1 MRQHVARHLLAT
13 SIVAS
18 ALAGHAAR
26 LSAQAHP
33 ITWSLGA
40 GFVSQAQ
47 TGPRRETAIG
57 YTAMLGASRLLTGPL
72 RLHAD
77 ARYSF
82 NLALGGTPATGCY
95 SACSPDGLSATKVLS
110 TTVGLELLT
119 SRQRPGFLL
128 RAGGGM
134 HLLAYPSPGG
144 RSAFLPAFAGAAGFR
159 IPFGSRRAFV
169 IEGRYDRI
177 LGTEAGP
184 SELFPMLFG
193 FEL

>member
-1 MRQHVARHLLAT
+1 MRQHLTRHLFSAFFF
-13 SIVAS
+13 AG
-18 ALAGHAAR
+18 ALAGSTSHLA
-26 LSAQAHP
+26 AQAHP
-33 ITWSLGA
+33 ITWTLGA
-40 GFVSQAQ
+40 GFVSQQQ

-82 NLALGGTPATGCY
+82 DLALGGTPAAGCY
-95 SACSPDGLSATKVLS
+95 STCNSDGLSATKVLS

-119 SRQRPGFLL
+119 SRHRPGFLL

-144 RSAFLPAFAGAAGFR
+144 KSAFLP
-159 IPFGSRRAFV
+159 
-169 IEGRYDRI
+169 
-177 LGTEAGP
+177 
-184 SELFPMLFG
+184 
-193 FEL
+193 